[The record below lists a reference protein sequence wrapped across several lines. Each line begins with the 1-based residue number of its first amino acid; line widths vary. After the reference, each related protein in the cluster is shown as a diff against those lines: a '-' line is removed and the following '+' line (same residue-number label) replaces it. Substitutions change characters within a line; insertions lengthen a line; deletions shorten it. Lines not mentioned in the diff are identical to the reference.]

1 MSTNELSGQVALVT
15 GGGSGLGAAA
25 CRALATHGAHVVVND
40 VSPSAAELLAKEIDG
55 EPVVFDVSD
64 SSTFDGAVDALVA
77 AHGRIDIVVNNAG
90 IAPPPDDERFQRA
103 VANEELRLAGRLD
116 EMVPLDC
123 IVNLDDA
130 SWSRMLRVHL
140 DGTFFGTRAA
150 LRHMTPARRGSVIN
164 ISSVLGLHPAPGAPH
179 YSVAK
184 AGIIALTKSAAL
196 DVAPF
201 GVRVNAICPG
211 WVDTPLL
218 APMNDLMRTVITS
231 RIPMGRLAVD
241 TEIAAMVAFLAGPS
255 SSYCTGEVLSVSGG
269 FA

>member
-1 MSTNELSGQVALVT
+1 MSTNELSGQIALVT

-25 CRALATHGAHVVVND
+25 CRALAERGAHVVVND
-40 VSPSAAELLAKEIDG
+40 VSPRAAEMLANETHG
-55 EPVVFDVSD
+55 EPIVFDVSD
-64 SSTFDGAVDALVA
+64 SATFDLAVDDIVR
-77 AHGRIDIVVNNAG
+77 AHGRLDIVVNNAG
-90 IAPPPDDERFQRA
+90 IAPPPDEPRFAQG
-103 VANEELRLAGRLD
+103 VANQQLRVEGRLN

-140 DGTFFGTRAA
+140 DGTFYGTRAA

-164 ISSVLGLHPAPGAPH
+164 ISSVLGLHPAAGAAH

-184 AGIIALTKSAAL
+184 AGIIALTKAAAL

-218 APMNDLMRTVITS
+218 APMNDLMRTVITAG
-231 RIPMGRLAVD
+231 IPMGRLALD
-241 TEIAAMVAFLAGPS
+241 TEIAAMVAFLAGPAA
-255 SSYCTGEVLSVSGG
+255 SYCTGEVMSVSGG